1 MKEKPSATSSATTTA
16 ISAVASPSGVSLS
29 DSDLR
34 KLSAALGVQI
44 RSTADLLREVESM
57 SKISVDGFEVK
68 LMPEVLRRFMSRN
81 IASSSPEKYVQEKV
95 SELIGEWCGW

>member
-1 MKEKPSATSSATTTA
+1 MKPSEKQQTPTPTQ
-16 ISAVASPSGVSLS
+16 IVLS

-34 KLSAALGVQI
+34 QLSALLGVQV

-57 SKISVDGFEVK
+57 SRISVDGVEVK
-68 LMPEVLRRFMSRN
+68 LQPEVLRRFMSRN
-81 IASSSPEKYVQEKV
+81 IAGLLPEKYVQQKV

>member
-1 MKEKPSATSSATTTA
+1 MKPTEKSIDKQQTPAPTQIAQLA
-16 ISAVASPSGVSLS
+16 LS

-34 KLSAALGVQI
+34 QFSALLGVQI

-57 SKISVDGFEVK
+57 SRISVDGVEVK
-68 LMPEVLRRFMSRN
+68 LQPEVLRRFMSRN
-81 IASSSPEKYVQEKV
+81 IGGMSAEKYVQQKV